1 MFGKNFQSD
10 LQSLSLAFTPGDK
23 PQRFAN
29 DKSVTGSGENDLD
42 EITKPSINLFQTDKG
57 GNLGGED
64 ETFYSESN
72 QKRNDITK
80 TTLYNILSQT
90 EESEKKVEDR
100 KMQKRASQEDE
111 EAKSMTA
118 SGSAD
123 IPKKTDVK
131 ASGQTKDQST
141 DSLGILKGTRNEH
154 DSETKGEP
162 EFSEKN
168 LEAPAEQG
176 SGDFQDSGSGME
188 MLKNPQEQATIVS
201 GDSNKVDAIHREPKR
216 GSPLVKNVRLGA
228 HFNPTEG
235 IVKGEGSGDSGSG
248 KMSFDPVLLFQVR
261 NIRTNVLK
269 AEKQATQELNDV
281 RKEFR
286 AKMEDLEEDLRMVK
300 KLTSNVHKKVGIT
313 VKQALMMARQA
324 KTTATNRLFMARSKL
339 LWDYFP
345 GFLFPLVY
353 DVTNHDVTKILV
365 TWIQL
370 SVYARQIDIDIDK
383 TLFRHG

>member
-57 GNLGGED
+57 GNLVGGED
-64 ETFYSESN
+64 ETFYTESS
-72 QKRNDITK
+72 QKRKDITK

-90 EESEKKVEDR
+90 EESEKKTDDR
-100 KMQKRASQEDE
+100 KIQKRASQEDQ
-111 EAKSMTA
+111 EAKGVTA
-118 SGSAD
+118 SGSAE
-123 IPKKTDVK
+123 IPAKTDVE
-131 ASGQTKDQST
+131 ASGQTKDQNA
-141 DSLGILKGTRNEH
+141 DSLGILKGTRHEL

-176 SGDFQDSGSGME
+176 SGDFHDSGSGME

-201 GDSNKVDAIHREPKR
+201 GDSNKVDAIHREPKQ

-313 VKQALMMARQA
+313 VKQALTMARQA
-324 KTTATNRLFMARSKL
+324 KTNATNRLFMARSKL
-339 LWDYFP
+339 LWD
-345 GFLFPLVY
+345 
-353 DVTNHDVTKILV
+353 
-365 TWIQL
+365 
-370 SVYARQIDIDIDK
+370 
-383 TLFRHG
+383 